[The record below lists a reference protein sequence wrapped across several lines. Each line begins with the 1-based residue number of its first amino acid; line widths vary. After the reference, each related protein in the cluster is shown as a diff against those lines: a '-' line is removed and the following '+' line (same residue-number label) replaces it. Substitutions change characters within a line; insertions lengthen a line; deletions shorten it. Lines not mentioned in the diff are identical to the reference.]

1 MKRSLCFAA
10 ALLMLLAPLRASS
23 AEGGDDATAG
33 AQAAALIEASTQRV
47 VLEHDAEKKL
57 PMASTTKIMTAL
69 IAIERCGLDEMVAVP
84 DAAVGTE
91 GSSMYLRTGEKLSM
105 RDLLYGLML
114 TSGNDAAVAIAVH
127 IGGSVE
133 QFADLMNKRARQ
145 LGCLNTHFVTPN
157 GLHRDDH
164 YTTALDLARIT
175 TAAMQNETFRTVV
188 GTTYYQTT
196 TGDHIRYVKNKNR
209 TLWQYEGGCGVK
221 TGYTKASGR
230 CLAFAAKRGDTLLI
244 GVILNAPKL
253 WDVAFGMLDKGFDT
267 IETRTFMTASQSVRT
282 IPVQGGEKKTLEL
295 VAKDGILYPID
306 KNGADS
312 VELRVTAPA
321 ALTAPVEAGQAVG
334 TLTLYVN
341 GRDVASTE
349 LCAAESVGRAGFFDR
364 LFDALAGRAA

>member
-10 ALLMLLAPLRASS
+10 ALMMLLAPLGVSS
-23 AEGGDDATAG
+23 AEDDDDATAG
-33 AQAAALIEASTQRV
+33 AEGAVLIEASTQRV
-47 VLEHDAEKKL
+47 VLERDAQKKL
-57 PMASTTKIMTAL
+57 PMASTTKVMTAL

-84 DAAVGTE
+84 DLAVGAE
-91 GSSMYLRTGEKLSM
+91 GSSMYLRHGEKLSM

-114 TSGNDAAVAIAVH
+114 TSGNDAAIAIAMH
-127 IGGSVE
+127 ICGSVE

-175 TAAMQNETFRTVV
+175 TAAMQNETFRTIV
-188 GTTYYQTT
+188 GTTYYQTA
-196 TGDHIRYVKNKNR
+196 TGDHIRHVKNKNR

-267 IETRTFMTASQSVRT
+267 IETRTFMTASQRVRT
-282 IPVQGGEKKTLEL
+282 ISVHGGDKKTLEL
-295 VAKDGILYPID
+295 VAKGDILYPID

-321 ALTAPVEAGQAVG
+321 ALAAPVEAGQAVG

-349 LCAAESVGRAGFFDR
+349 LCAAEGVGRAGFFDR
-364 LFDALAGRAA
+364 LFDALGGNAA